1 MLGGICLN
9 NRFKELYL
17 CSFAMIAIGF
27 IEIIFDHTEANFA
40 EGFYLGNLK
49 ILTGVIF
56 LIFALVSQ
64 TKFNTKRKQLEK
76 ELSKEYDERDDLIEG
91 KAAQFT
97 ISILMVMII
106 LMMFL
111 SKWIII
117 PINTGLCLIIIC
129 CLITNTLAKKY
140 YNSFL

>member
-1 MLGGICLN
+1 MK
-9 NRFKELYL
+9 NRYKELYL
-17 CSFAMIAIGF
+17 CSFAIIAIGF

-49 ILTGVIF
+49 ILTGVIL
-56 LIFALVSQ
+56 LIFALISQ
-64 TKFNTKRKQLEK
+64 SKSNTNRKQLER

-91 KAAQFT
+91 KASQFT
-97 ISILMVMII
+97 MSILMIMII

-117 PINTGLCLIIIC
+117 PINAGLFLIIIC
-129 CLITNTLAKKY
+129 CLITKMLAKKY
-140 YNSFL
+140 YNCYF

>member
-1 MLGGICLN
+1 MK
-9 NRFKELYL
+9 NRYKELYL
-17 CSFAMIAIGF
+17 CSFAIIAIGF

-49 ILTGVIF
+49 ILTGVIL
-56 LIFALVSQ
+56 LIFALISQ
-64 TKFNTKRKQLEK
+64 SKPNTNRKQLER

-91 KAAQFT
+91 KASQFT
-97 ISILMVMII
+97 MSILMIMII

-117 PINTGLCLIIIC
+117 PINTGLFLIIIC
-129 CLITNTLAKKY
+129 CLITKMLAKKY
-140 YNSFL
+140 YSCYF

>member
-1 MLGGICLN
+1 LLGGICLN

-17 CSFAMIAIGF
+17 CSFAIIAIGF
-27 IEIIFDHTEANFA
+27 IEIMFDHTEANFA

-56 LIFALVSQ
+56 LIFTVVSQ
-64 TKFNTKRKQLEK
+64 TKFNTNRKQLER

-91 KAAQFT
+91 KASQFT
-97 ISILMVMII
+97 MSILMLMII

-111 SKWIII
+111 SKWIMI
-117 PINTGLCLIIIC
+117 PMNAGLFLIIIC
-129 CLITNTLAKKY
+129 CLITKTLAKKY
-140 YNSFL
+140 YSCFL

>member
-1 MLGGICLN
+1 MK
-9 NRFKELYL
+9 NRYKELYL
-17 CSFAMIAIGF
+17 CSFAIIAIGF

-49 ILTGVIF
+49 ILTGVIL

-64 TKFNTKRKQLEK
+64 SKSNTNRKQLER

-91 KAAQFT
+91 KASQFT
-97 ISILMVMII
+97 MSILMVMII

-117 PINTGLCLIIIC
+117 PINTGLFLLIIC
-129 CLITNTLAKKY
+129 CLITKILAKKY
-140 YNSFL
+140 YSCFL

>member
-1 MLGGICLN
+1 LK
-9 NRFKELYL
+9 NRYKELYL
-17 CSFAMIAIGF
+17 CSFAIIAIGF

-49 ILTGVIF
+49 ILTGVIL

-64 TKFNTKRKQLEK
+64 SKSNTNRKQLER

-91 KAAQFT
+91 KASQFT
-97 ISILMVMII
+97 MSILMVMII

-117 PINTGLCLIIIC
+117 PINTGLFLLIIC
-129 CLITNTLAKKY
+129 CLITKILAKKY
-140 YNSFL
+140 YSCFL

>member
-1 MLGGICLN
+1 MN

-17 CSFAMIAIGF
+17 CSFAIIAIGF
-27 IEIIFDHTEANFA
+27 IEIMFDHTEANFA

-49 ILTGVIF
+49 ILIGVIF

-64 TKFNTKRKQLEK
+64 TKFNTNRKQLER

-91 KAAQFT
+91 KASQFT
-97 ISILMVMII
+97 MSILMLMII

-111 SKWIII
+111 SKWIMI
-117 PINTGLCLIIIC
+117 PMNAGLFLIIIC
-129 CLITNTLAKKY
+129 CLITKTLAKKY
-140 YNSFL
+140 YSCFL

>member
-1 MLGGICLN
+1 MK
-9 NRFKELYL
+9 NRYKELYL
-17 CSFAMIAIGF
+17 CSFAIIAIGF

-49 ILTGVIF
+49 ILTGVIL
-56 LIFALVSQ
+56 LIFALISQ
-64 TKFNTKRKQLEK
+64 SKSNTNRKQLER

-91 KAAQFT
+91 KASQFT
-97 ISILMVMII
+97 MSILMIMII

-117 PINTGLCLIIIC
+117 PMNAGLFLIIIC
-129 CLITNTLAKKY
+129 CLITKMLAKKY
-140 YNSFL
+140 YSCYF

>member
-1 MLGGICLN
+1 LK
-9 NRFKELYL
+9 NRYKELYL
-17 CSFAMIAIGF
+17 CSFAIIAIGF

-49 ILTGVIF
+49 ILTGVIL
-56 LIFALVSQ
+56 LIFALISQ
-64 TKFNTKRKQLEK
+64 SKSNTNRKQLER

-91 KAAQFT
+91 KASQFT
-97 ISILMVMII
+97 MSILMVMII

-117 PINTGLCLIIIC
+117 PINTGLFLIIIC
-129 CLITNTLAKKY
+129 CLITKILAKKY
-140 YNSFL
+140 YSCFL

>member
-1 MLGGICLN
+1 MN

-17 CSFAMIAIGF
+17 CSFAIIAIGF
-27 IEIIFDHTEANFA
+27 SEIIFDHNEASFA

-49 ILTGVIF
+49 ILTGIIF

-64 TKFNTKRKQLEK
+64 TKSNTNRKQLER

-91 KAAQFT
+91 KASQFT

-111 SKWIII
+111 SEWIII
-117 PINTGLCLIIIC
+117 PINAGLFLIIIC
-129 CLITNTLAKKY
+129 CLITKTLAKKY
-140 YNSFL
+140 YSCFL

>member
-1 MLGGICLN
+1 MK
-9 NRFKELYL
+9 NRYKELYL
-17 CSFAMIAIGF
+17 CSFAIIAIGF

-49 ILTGVIF
+49 ILTGVIL
-56 LIFALVSQ
+56 LIFALISQ
-64 TKFNTKRKQLEK
+64 SKSNINRKQLER

-91 KAAQFT
+91 KASQFT
-97 ISILMVMII
+97 MSILMIMII

-117 PINTGLCLIIIC
+117 PINAGLFLIIIC
-129 CLITNTLAKKY
+129 CLIIKMLAKKY
-140 YNSFL
+140 YSCYF

>member
-1 MLGGICLN
+1 MK
-9 NRFKELYL
+9 NRYKELYL
-17 CSFAMIAIGF
+17 CSFAIIAIGF

-49 ILTGVIF
+49 ILTGVIL
-56 LIFALVSQ
+56 LIFALISQ
-64 TKFNTKRKQLEK
+64 SKSNTNRKQLER

-91 KAAQFT
+91 KASQFT
-97 ISILMVMII
+97 MSILMVMII

-117 PINTGLCLIIIC
+117 PINTGLFLLIIC
-129 CLITNTLAKKY
+129 CLITKILAKKY
-140 YNSFL
+140 YSCFL